1 MNGIRQILKKI
12 NKLKQ
17 KFLRIIARHF
27 PTLRPFMRYAHQK
40 VLKMFPPRF
49 SGWGMTS
56 RHELAWVD
64 EYNWNNFRQSA
75 QDIKEKYLKKQFEFD
90 KDTDISTGV
99 FDSLL
104 WRHWIISFFV
114 KYAVEF
120 NRSQSN
126 ELNLVELGTADG
138 VSAFFTLRQMEECKR
153 NAPNIKY
160 AMHLYDSWGAMREK
174 ELLKTELLN
183 VGEYSILS
191 LERTKRNLAEF
202 KDKVFYHQGYIPE
215 SLGASVAPDSI
226 IYMHI
231 DLNSAMPTL
240 AGLEFFY
247 PKMVLGGVILFD
259 DYGGSGYPETKEVV
273 DEFFA
278 KKPVI
283 LMKLPTGQ
291 AIFFLNS

>member
-1 MNGIRQILKKI
+1 MNNINSLKKKI
-12 NKLKQ
+12 
-17 KFLRIIARHF
+17 LRKIYKKVPIF
-27 PTLRPFMRYAHQK
+27 RPFMRSAHQK
-40 VLKMFPPRF
+40 ILKMTPPRF

-56 RHELAWVD
+56 RHELPWVD
-64 EYNWNNFRQSA
+64 RYNWDDFRQTA
-75 QDIKEKYLKKQFEFD
+75 QYIKEQYIKEQFKFD
-90 KDTDISTGV
+90 EKTDVNAGL

-104 WRHWIISFFV
+104 WRHWIISFSA

-120 NRSQSN
+120 NRSQGN

-138 VSAFFTLRQMEECKR
+138 VSAFFTMRQIENCKK

-160 AMHLYDSWGAMREK
+160 TMHLYDSWGPMRAK
-174 ELLKTELLN
+174 ELLKTGPESLS
-183 VGEYSILS
+183 VGRYANETS

-215 SLGASVAPDSI
+215 SLRASAAPDSI

-231 DLNSAMPTL
+231 DLNSSMPTL

-247 PKMVLGGVILFD
+247 PRMIPGGVILFD
-259 DYGGSGYPETKEVV
+259 DYGGSDYSDTKEVV
-273 DEFFA
+273 DGFFA
-278 KKPVI
+278 KKPGI

-291 AIFFLNS
+291 AIFFFHS